1 MEAGRELDAL
11 VAEKVMQ
18 FDHKHKINGCEEDC
32 WYDVCEYC
40 GLEFHCED
48 TSGRCEGYPH
58 YSTDIAAAWQ
68 VVDRIAQLVIADEN
82 AERLNYLR
90 LEQNDSS
97 GYSATFG
104 FPYMENEEWANT
116 ANQYDC
122 SARADSAPLAICLAA
137 LKAVGVEVE

>member
-11 VAEKVMQ
+11 VAEKVMR
-18 FDHKHKINGCEEDC
+18 FDHKHKINGCEDC

-48 TSGRCEGYPH
+48 TSGYCEGYPH

-68 VVDRIAQLVIADEN
+68 ILARLRELGFKYISVVSLSNGWQCWGDKAMTLNSVPPDVSVNAD
-82 AERLNYLR
+82 
-90 LEQNDSS
+90 
-97 GYSATFG
+97 T
-104 FPYMENEEWANT
+104 
-116 ANQYDC
+116 
-122 SARADSAPLAICLAA
+122 APLAICLAA